1 MWIPYGEINNMKRI
15 LLLISVCLMLQ
26 GCACF
31 YIKTPELTAWYCRG
45 GDQSI
50 EYKEF
55 SQESE
60 GEVPS
65 GFFGMVLDLIS
76 K

>member
-1 MWIPYGEINNMKRI
+1 MKRT
-15 LLLISVCLMLQ
+15 LLIIVVGLMLQ
-26 GCACF
+26 GCTCF
-31 YIKTPELTAWYCRG
+31 RIKTPELDVCYCRG

-55 SQESE
+55 EQESE
-60 GEVPS
+60 GKVPS
-65 GFFGMVLDLIS
+65 GFFGMIMELI

>member
-1 MWIPYGEINNMKRI
+1 MKRI

-31 YIKTPELTAWYCRG
+31 YVETDEFTACYCRV

-60 GEVPS
+60 GKAPLSFLGMLLEV
-65 GFFGMVLDLIS
+65 L

>member
-1 MWIPYGEINNMKRI
+1 MKRT

-26 GCACF
+26 SCACF
-31 YIKTPELTAWYCRG
+31 YVETDEFTACYCRV

-50 EYKEF
+50 KYKEL

-60 GEVPS
+60 GKTPS
-65 GFFGMVLDLIS
+65 GFFGLILEAL

>member
-1 MWIPYGEINNMKRI
+1 MKRI

-31 YIKTPELTAWYCRG
+31 YVRTPELTACYCRV

-55 SQESE
+55 NQESE
-60 GEVPS
+60 GRVPS
-65 GFFGMVLDLIS
+65 GFFGMLLELL

>member
-1 MWIPYGEINNMKRI
+1 MKRI

-26 GCACF
+26 GCACLF
-31 YIKTPELTAWYCRG
+31 VKTPEFTVCYCRG
-45 GDQSI
+45 GDQRI

-55 SQESE
+55 NQESE
-60 GEVPS
+60 GEAPS
-65 GFFGMVLDLIS
+65 GLLGMLLEIL

>member
-1 MWIPYGEINNMKRI
+1 MKSLTKSMI
-15 LLLISVCLMLQ
+15 LLLVTILLIAAMMLS

-31 YIKTPELTAWYCRG
+31 CIKTPEIAACYCRA

-60 GEVPS
+60 GKAPS
-65 GFFGMVLDLIS
+65 GFFGMLLEFI

>member
-1 MWIPYGEINNMKRI
+1 MKRI
-15 LLLISVCLMLQ
+15 HLLIALLLFFLA

-31 YIKTPELTAWYCRG
+31 YIETPEGTACYCRV

-55 SQESE
+55 NQESE
-60 GEVPS
+60 GKTPS
-65 GFFGMVLDLIS
+65 GFFGTLLELV